1 MAEPDKDAAILQV
14 IIERFEKQR
23 LPRLQDMQE
32 RVEKG
37 EILDDWDT
45 EFLDDVLDTAREIKP
60 MIDERPEYQGFY
72 ARAVHLYNRI
82 TEKALENAKGT
93 EGSA

>member
-1 MAEPDKDAAILQV
+1 MAGPDKDAAILQV
-14 IIERFEKQR
+14 IIQRFEKQR

-37 EILDDWDT
+37 ETLDDWDT
-45 EFLDDVLDTAREIKP
+45 EFLDDVLETAREIKP
-60 MIDERPEYQGFY
+60 MIDERPEYQEFY

-93 EGSA
+93 QGSA

>member
-37 EILDDWDT
+37 ETLDDWDT

-60 MIDERPEYQGFY
+60 MRDERPEYQGFY

-93 EGSA
+93 QVSA

>member
-1 MAEPDKDAAILQV
+1 MAEPDKDDAILQV

-37 EILDDWDT
+37 ETLDDWDT
-45 EFLDDVLDTAREIKP
+45 EFLDEVLDTAREIKP
-60 MIDERPEYQGFY
+60 MIDERPDYQDFY
-72 ARAVHLYNRI
+72 AKAVHLYNKI
-82 TEKALENAKGT
+82 TQKALENAKGT